1 MCLNCLKGG
10 LGLFAILYIMSSHH
24 PKEINYENNIS
35 TVVVNS
41 STNINKTK
49 KSSLTLTGL
58 TEHKKNTIYG
68 NSAPGSGQ
76 LQQCGRVKPVN
87 LCTLTLCTRWLLF
100 QIWPFY
106 VKSDHSMSNLTISC
120 IHIYCLRSEHFTKLF
135 FLLLHHRESWTLH
148 HQTLI
153 HTFSHSASPYLYVF
167 SH

>member
-1 MCLNCLKGG
+1 
-10 LGLFAILYIMSSHH
+10 MSSHH

-35 TVVVNS
+35 TVPPI
-41 STNINKTK
+41 STKRKNH
-49 KSSLTLTGL
+49 LTLTGL

-106 VKSDHSMSNLTISC
+106 VKSDHFMYTYL
-120 IHIYCLRSEHFTKLF
+120 LF
-135 FLLLHHRESWTLH
+135 E
-148 HQTLI
+148 
-153 HTFSHSASPYLYVF
+153 V
-167 SH
+167 

>member
-10 LGLFAILYIMSSHH
+10 LGLFVILYIMSSHH

-58 TEHKKNTIYG
+58 ITEHKKNTIYG

-106 VKSDHSMSNLTISC
+106 VKSDHFMYTYL
-120 IHIYCLRSEHFTKLF
+120 LF
-135 FLLLHHRESWTLH
+135 E
-148 HQTLI
+148 
-153 HTFSHSASPYLYVF
+153 V
-167 SH
+167 